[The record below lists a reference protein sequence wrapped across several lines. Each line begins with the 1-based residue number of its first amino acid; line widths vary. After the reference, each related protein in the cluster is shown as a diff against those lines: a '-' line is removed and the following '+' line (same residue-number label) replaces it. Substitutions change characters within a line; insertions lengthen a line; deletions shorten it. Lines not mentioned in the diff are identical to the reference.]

1 MIKVICT
8 DSYEALCKQVSR
20 VFAAQITLKPNSTLG
35 LATGSTPIGVYSELA
50 QMVAEGRLSLSQVQ
64 TLNLDEYVGLGA
76 EDDQSYRYFMN
87 HQLFDRV
94 DIDKSRT
101 HVPNGLAQ
109 DPQAEAAR
117 YEQLVA
123 SMGGVDIQLLGIG
136 NNGHI
141 GFNEP
146 CDHFPMQTHT
156 VALTESTIQA
166 NARFFADA
174 SQVPTQAITMGIGTI
189 FAAKK
194 IILMANGPKKAQI
207 LLDTVAGP
215 VTPQVPASILQLHPD
230 ATVYCDAEA
239 GALLRQHGLVD

>member
-1 MIKVICT
+1 MIKVIGT
-8 DSYEALCKQVSR
+8 DSYEELCKRVSR

-35 LATGSTPIGVYSELA
+35 LATGSTPIGVYGELA
-50 QMVAEGRLSLSQVQ
+50 QMVAEGRLSFSQVQ
-64 TLNLDEYVGLGA
+64 TVNLDEYVGLGA
-76 EDDQSYRYFMN
+76 QDDQSYRYFMD

-94 DIDKSRT
+94 DIDKART

-117 YEQLVA
+117 YEALVA
-123 SMGGVDIQLLGIG
+123 SLGGVDIQLLGIG

-156 VALTESTIQA
+156 VQLTESTIQA

-194 IILMANGPKKAQI
+194 IILMANGEKKAQI

-230 ATVYCDAEA
+230 VTIFCDAPA
-239 GALLRQHGLVD
+239 GALLRQHGLLD